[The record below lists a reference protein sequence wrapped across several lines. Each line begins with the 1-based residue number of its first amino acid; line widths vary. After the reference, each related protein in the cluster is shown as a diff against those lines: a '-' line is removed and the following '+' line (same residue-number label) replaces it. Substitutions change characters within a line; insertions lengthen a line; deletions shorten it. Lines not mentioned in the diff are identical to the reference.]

1 MSSVEASQKA
11 MTNVFLTRA
20 LEKILSDKEC
30 RKNQQQGLRKACEG
44 ALKSIQEELK
54 KSSNSSRP
62 DAGST
67 ALPHPEAFISA
78 DKYFYPFELACKC
91 GIPRIVTTALD
102 CIQKLVAY
110 GQLTGSSMDA
120 ENPEKKLIDRII
132 ETVCGCFVGVQTDEG
147 VQLQIIK
154 ALLTIMTS
162 GSVEV
167 HGGTVLTAVRCCYN
181 IYLASKNIVNQ
192 TTAKAS
198 LTQIL
203 TTIFQRME
211 NEGVLQAAARERM
224 ANLHPSVHDMG
235 TTADSSRAHQVDVQS
250 LSENQIEAFV
260 ISSSASLNDMQIDI
274 QADAQQTHT
283 EVPIPTHIG
292 VPSSSH
298 HEVSVAQLPP
308 PLAVEVA
315 VSHSGATLETHN
327 PIHFE
332 VHGEGHSGESQETDG
347 GAAEGHIDE
356 EMSIEAVASML
367 VQQVLERVLQEEGA
381 KRSGRKTPEPTGR
394 ISGGQDVDAAL
405 LMQTPGG
412 GGNGGGKG
420 AVQFTHTL
428 QKDAFLVFRALC
440 KLSMKGVPDASE
452 QRSHEFRSK
461 MLALE
466 LLLSILQNAGPVF
479 KTDDGFISAIKQYLC
494 VALSRNGVSSVPQV
508 FEVSL
513 SIFLTL
519 LSFFKSHLKMQIE
532 VFFKDIFLNIL
543 ETPSSSYEHK
553 WIVLQSLNRV
563 CSDAQGVVDIYVNY
577 DCDLSLSNIFERL
590 VNALSRISQGRQ
602 VIDLGSSSFQEK
614 MLRTKGL
621 ECLVSI
627 LRCMVEWSRDFYTD
641 PATTGLTAVRVIV
654 PEGTDSAAQ
663 LTTDEVANI
672 RKTSGSLPAV
682 QKPITG
688 ATDGALAEGTE
699 AVTTVN
705 SPEQFELQ
713 KTRKEIMQKG
723 IKLFVSKPKKGIK
736 FLQDNDL
743 IGKTAA
749 DVARFFHTD
758 ERLDVTAIG
767 DYLGE
772 TDDYCKAVMYAYV
785 DQFEFGGMDFVSAL
799 RLLLSKFRLP
809 GESQK
814 IDRIMEKFAGRYC
827 GNNSKLELFAS
838 ADTAYVL
845 AYSIIML
852 TTDLH
857 NPQVKKKMSKEEYIR
872 MNRGINDS
880 KDLPPE
886 YLEGIYNEI
895 SSNEIKMSRT
905 IAVAKPVAGT
915 EKQRRQAYN
924 EEMEQLATTI
934 MEEISNKD
942 KGSYFTSAT
951 HVEHARGMFKVT
963 WTPFLAAF
971 SMALRDS
978 EDSDIVCLCLDG
990 FRCAIRISCI
1000 FGLHLERNAFIT
1012 SLAKFTM
1019 LTTSTSL
1026 TEMRPKNIETI
1037 KTLCAVAYTDGN
1049 YLQTSWVDVLQCIS
1063 QLELAQAHWSW
1074 CEDTLPHLCLF
1085 HTTKGTPLS
1094 GSH

>member
-1 MSSVEASQKA
+1 
-11 MTNVFLTRA
+11 
-20 LEKILSDKEC
+20 
-30 RKNQQQGLRKACEG
+30 
-44 ALKSIQEELK
+44 
-54 KSSNSSRP
+54 
-62 DAGST
+62 
-67 ALPHPEAFISA
+67 
-78 DKYFYPFELACKC
+78 
-91 GIPRIVTTALD
+91 
-102 CIQKLVAY
+102 
-110 GQLTGSSMDA
+110 
-120 ENPEKKLIDRII
+120 
-132 ETVCGCFVGVQTDEG
+132 
-147 VQLQIIK
+147 
-154 ALLTIMTS
+154 MTS

-211 NEGVLQAAARERM
+211 NEGVLQAAAESVM

-250 LSENQIEAFV
+250 LSENQIEVLGKIPASIVMMDFILYLPSVYKACYSLEYLLSLSFLLAFFKLCPEAFV

-381 KRSGRKTPEPTGR
+381 KRSGRK
-394 ISGGQDVDAAL
+394 
-405 LMQTPGG
+405 
-412 GGNGGGKG
+412 
-420 AVQFTHTL
+420 
-428 QKDAFLVFRALC
+428 DAFLVFRALC

-508 FEVSL
+508 F
-513 SIFLTL
+513 
-519 LSFFKSHLKMQIE
+519 E

-672 RKTSGSLPAV
+672 RKTS
-682 QKPITG
+682 
-688 ATDGALAEGTE
+688 ALAEGTE

-723 IKLFVSKPKKGIK
+723 IKL
-736 FLQDNDL
+736 
-743 IGKTAA
+743 
-749 DVARFFHTD
+749 
-758 ERLDVTAIG
+758 
-767 DYLGE
+767 
-772 TDDYCKAVMYAYV
+772 
-785 DQFEFGGMDFVSAL
+785 
-799 RLLLSKFRLP
+799 
-809 GESQK
+809 
-814 IDRIMEKFAGRYC
+814 
-827 GNNSKLELFAS
+827 
-838 ADTAYVL
+838 
-845 AYSIIML
+845 
-852 TTDLH
+852 
-857 NPQVKKKMSKEEYIR
+857 
-872 MNRGINDS
+872 
-880 KDLPPE
+880 
-886 YLEGIYNEI
+886 
-895 SSNEIKMSRT
+895 
-905 IAVAKPVAGT
+905 
-915 EKQRRQAYN
+915 
-924 EEMEQLATTI
+924 
-934 MEEISNKD
+934 
-942 KGSYFTSAT
+942 
-951 HVEHARGMFKVT
+951 
-963 WTPFLAAF
+963 
-971 SMALRDS
+971 
-978 EDSDIVCLCLDG
+978 
-990 FRCAIRISCI
+990 
-1000 FGLHLERNAFIT
+1000 
-1012 SLAKFTM
+1012 
-1019 LTTSTSL
+1019 
-1026 TEMRPKNIETI
+1026 
-1037 KTLCAVAYTDGN
+1037 
-1049 YLQTSWVDVLQCIS
+1049 
-1063 QLELAQAHWSW
+1063 
-1074 CEDTLPHLCLF
+1074 
-1085 HTTKGTPLS
+1085 
-1094 GSH
+1094 